1 MSPDSHWTRPSL
13 REVAGFMEETWRTR
27 RLAGASLPQPGREPV
42 ADRPITVDSDDSEF
56 IFRTL
61 QFQGRMQVST
71 LAGYRALCH
80 LSQGIDPYLPGW
92 SSQHVFHSHLAPWIG
107 HASPLDV
114 LYGPYFI
121 LGPLFLPGL
130 ECPVSG
136 FSQHPHHRQ

>member
-61 QFQGRMQVST
+61 QFQGRSEEHTSELQSPCNLVCRLLLEKKNQFYHPRT
-71 LAGYRALCH
+71 YGLWKL
-80 LSQGIDPYLPGW
+80 LSAHPLPF
-92 SSQHVFHSHLAPWIG
+92 S
-107 HASPLDV
+107 
-114 LYGPYFI
+114 
-121 LGPLFLPGL
+121 LPFQ
-130 ECPVSG
+130 P
-136 FSQHPHHRQ
+136 